1 VGRNE
6 GTELNPIH
14 DDQRLEAEV
23 HQKVGLTLMG
33 STDSAEIE
41 DQLVIDDVLKTP
53 PAAQPR
59 MRHGNAGRR
68 QFIAKLVAFD
78 VDRRGNARV
87 SGLGEQGDNISVQK
101 ADSG

>member
-1 VGRNE
+1 
-6 GTELNPIH
+6 
-14 DDQRLEAEV
+14 
-23 HQKVGLTLMG
+23 
-33 STDSAEIE
+33 
-41 DQLVIDDVLKTP
+41 
-53 PAAQPR
+53 